1 MNFILFFYFGESGVS
16 KGEHQVLNL
25 RHMLHEKW
33 GVEKAFDEFIQI
45 THPKKFNVLSCVKLQ
60 NKTKKIKMKINK

>member
-1 MNFILFFYFGESGVS
+1 MS

-60 NKTKKIKMKINK
+60 NKRKENENK

>member
-1 MNFILFFYFGESGVS
+1 MS

-45 THPKKFNVLSCVKLQ
+45 TPPEE
-60 NKTKKIKMKINK
+60 I